1 MCHAL
6 LQDPKFF
13 RLLLRADQE
22 LALEAKALGCSCGGV
37 LHRANYPRKP
47 RACPNEI
54 RADFEWRHSFCCN
67 RCRRRTT
74 SLSVCFLGR
83 RVYLG
88 LAVVLMSARHAGQ
101 TSAAAELAGLLKVP
115 VRTLERWRH
124 WWRDVFPQS
133 LLWQAACARF
143 MPPVAIDH
151 CPAALL
157 ERFAG
162 NAESA
167 LLRLLVF
174 LSPLTVKAVTFNEG
188 R

>member
-1 MCHAL
+1 MCHAQ

-13 RLLLRADQE
+13 RLLLRIDAQLAD
-22 LALEAKALGCSCGGV
+22 EARAVGCACGGT

-47 RACPNEI
+47 RACPNEV
-54 RADFEWRHSFCCN
+54 RADFELRLSFCCN

-74 SLSVCFLGR
+74 SPSVCFLGR
-83 RVYLG
+83 RVYLA

-101 TSAAAELAGLLKVP
+101 TSAAAALSETLEIP
-115 VRTLERWRH
+115 IRTLERWRH
-124 WWRDVFPQS
+124 WWRDEFPQTP
-133 LLWQAACARF
+133 LWQATGARF
-143 MPPVAIDH
+143 MPPVATEH
-151 CPAALL
+151 GPASLL

-162 NAESA
+162 DAEGA

-174 LSPLTVKAVTFNEG
+174 LSPLTVSVVTVHEG